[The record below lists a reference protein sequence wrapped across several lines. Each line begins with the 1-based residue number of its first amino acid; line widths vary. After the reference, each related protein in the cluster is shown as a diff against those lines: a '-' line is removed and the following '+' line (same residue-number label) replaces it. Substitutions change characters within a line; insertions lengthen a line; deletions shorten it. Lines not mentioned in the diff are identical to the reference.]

1 MILVGHLVV
10 GFLVGSYLW
19 ALYTPPRVQ
28 TRAGGTSVLYLV
40 YHVFERRNIVML
52 MKHLVVHQV
61 VLVVMLKRN
70 IERVLYIVVEDNDVQ
85 FE

>member
-10 GFLVGSYLW
+10 GFLVCSYLW

-28 TRAGGTSVLYLV
+28 TRVGGTSVLYLV
-40 YHVFERRNIVML
+40 YHVFDRRDIVML
-52 MKHLVVHQV
+52 LGHRVVHQV
-61 VLVVMLKRN
+61 VLVVMPKADIELVLN
-70 IERVLYIVVEDNDVQ
+70 IVGEDNDGY

>member
-1 MILVGHLVV
+1 MILVGHLMV
-10 GFLVGSYLW
+10 GFLVGWYLW

-40 YHVFERRNIVML
+40 YYVFERRNIVML
-52 MKHLVVHQV
+52 MKHLVVRQV

-70 IERVLYIVVEDNDVQ
+70 IERVLDIVVEDNDVQ

>member
-10 GFLVGSYLW
+10 GFLFGSYLW

-40 YHVFERRNIVML
+40 YHVFEHRNIVML
-52 MKHLVVHQV
+52 MKHLVVRQV
-61 VLVVMLKRN
+61 VLVVMLETN
-70 IERVLYIVVEDNDVQ
+70 IELVLDIVVEDNDVQ